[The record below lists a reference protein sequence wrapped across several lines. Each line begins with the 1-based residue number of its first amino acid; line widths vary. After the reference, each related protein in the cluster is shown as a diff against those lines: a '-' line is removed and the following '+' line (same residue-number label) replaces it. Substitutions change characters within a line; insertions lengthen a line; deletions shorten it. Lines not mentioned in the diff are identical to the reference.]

1 MKSIELLAP
10 SGNRESLI
18 GAINAG
24 ANAVY
29 LAGKRFG
36 ARAFSNNFDD
46 ENLIDAIR
54 YAHLR
59 GVFVYVAINTL
70 IFDDEVEEL
79 IQFTDMLV
87 NHDVDALIIQ
97 DIGMLDLL
105 SKRYPSVQIH
115 ASTQMNVHNINQV
128 KLLKDLGVTRVVMAR
143 ETPLS
148 VIRQIKKTV
157 DIELEVFVHGALCV
171 SYSGNCLMSS
181 MLGGRSGNRGECAQ
195 PCRLMYRLF
204 KEDHPIS
211 DQSYLLSTKDLMT
224 LEYVDQ
230 LIEAG
235 VDSFKIEG
243 RMRKPEYVIQA
254 VLSYRKAIDDYT
266 NHLKTQFQI
275 EIKNLKRVFNRE
287 YTKGYIMDEEPN
299 QISNAFRPNHLGI
312 PIGTVI
318 NYQNN
323 KATIQLSE
331 ALEVNDGYR
340 IIGETDYGNIVS
352 RILKGNKLVKK
363 ADKEDIIQLDVS
375 ESVSKG
381 SMVVKTLDHKLEKN
395 ISIYLNENFQVIGL
409 KGIVFA
415 YCNQKLTI
423 ELNDGKNRIT
433 VQSKDDIEKAD
444 QIPVTEIQII
454 EQVSKLGNTPFFF
467 QSLAIHTDNQAFM
480 PIKML
485 NELRREAIQQLI
497 LTRVSRVKHEI
508 NENPDLGLSEFENS
522 AFQFAVK
529 VTNREQ
535 LDAVVEKEIDTI
547 YFEDILNVRNYSQY
561 DLIPAMKRIQFH
573 PTSNLYPVSLINEIG
588 SLYNNQQVVITNEF
602 LNVTNIYSAHML
614 SRYHAIR
621 ITLSPELS
629 RERIL
634 RFSDNYY
641 HRFNKYPNLELV
653 VYGHVDLMISKYCPI
668 AKTYKTKADCHLC
681 ELNQYYLQDRLGLKL
696 PLLND
701 GNCNIRVLNS
711 KALHLIEYIDELKNA
726 HINSLRLDFTIEKKH
741 DITQLIKAY
750 HQALNSGKMTMNSK
764 SYSTGRYLR

>member
-1 MKSIELLAP
+1 
-10 SGNRESLI
+10 
-18 GAINAG
+18 
-24 ANAVY
+24 
-29 LAGKRFG
+29 
-36 ARAFSNNFDD
+36 
-46 ENLIDAIR
+46 
-54 YAHLR
+54 
-59 GVFVYVAINTL
+59 
-70 IFDDEVEEL
+70 
-79 IQFTDMLV
+79 
-87 NHDVDALIIQ
+87 
-97 DIGMLDLL
+97 
-105 SKRYPSVQIH
+105 
-115 ASTQMNVHNINQV
+115 MNVHNINQV